1 MPLLMKEP
9 EQGPL
14 PDEAEIE
21 IGAGLAGAVVARR
34 GQLLT
39 ITDVEGRQP
48 AALFGVT
55 LANPREFLSPHHTR
69 VFSNS
74 FMLRLGMRLVT
85 NRPASD
91 PGARKGYR
99 EQQRSPVSR
108 RGQRLSRAARTTGT
122 GGRGGECTSGVR
134 RYRYRAAEME
144 TSCRQLSPKS
154 QTWRNRSTPRSSYR
168 GPKCQ
173 DATYAARAGL
183 WKMQQS

>member
-21 IGAGLAGAVVARR
+21 IGADLAGAVVARR

-85 NRPASD
+85 NRRRPILVLGRDTVDSNDLLFPAVDSD
-91 PGARKGYR
+91 YLARHGQPGRAGAAENALQAFADAGIEPPKWNRR
-99 EQQRSPVSR
+99 AANCPRSR
-108 RGQRLSRAARTTGT
+108 RHGGTAPHRAHHA
-122 GGRGGECTSGVR
+122 EVR
-134 RYRYRAAEME
+134 NAK
-144 TSCRQLSPKS
+144 TQH
-154 QTWRNRSTPRSSYR
+154 TP
-168 GPKCQ
+168 
-173 DATYAARAGL
+173 
-183 WKMQQS
+183 